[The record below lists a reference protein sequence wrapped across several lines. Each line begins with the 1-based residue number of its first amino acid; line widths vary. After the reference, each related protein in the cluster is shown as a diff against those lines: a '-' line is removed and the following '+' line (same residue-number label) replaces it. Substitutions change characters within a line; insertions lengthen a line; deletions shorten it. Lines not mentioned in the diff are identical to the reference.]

1 LEQVAHL
8 AQLAAQEMLA
18 TIPYLAPLLQ
28 LAVVAAV
35 AVHLRQQMLETADL
49 VAVVVEYLAPAAQ
62 EIRPAPPHRK
72 EIMAALAVETL
83 TRAQAGAA
91 ARLLRVLLEMAQLAL
106 AEMAVMAPHH
116 QLVAAALP
124 MPVVAA
130 VAD

>member
-1 LEQVAHL
+1 M
-8 AQLAAQEMLA
+8 LAAILC
-18 TIPYLAPLLQ
+18 LAPSPLQ
-28 LAVVAAV
+28 AAVVVAA
-35 AVHLRQQMLETADL
+35 AHLLPQTLETAAL
-49 VAVVVEYLAPAAQ
+49 VAVVVEFLAPAAQ
-62 EIRPAPPHRK
+62 EIRPALRHRK
-72 EIMAALAVETL
+72 EIMAAPAVGTL

-91 ARLLRVLLEMAQLAL
+91 ARLLRVPLEMAQLAL